1 MAEKDI
7 PSEVQQQIMNDFKED
22 KKTFA
27 RVYDFYFEM
36 ILRYLLK
43 RTFSSEIAYDLTSET
58 FIKAFENFHK
68 FKWTGVSIKV
78 WLYRIAINALKNYR
92 RKPELSAL
100 SEEFEGK
107 AELIA
112 DVKEELKELD
122 KTLFGDDELSKLSD
136 AIGTLNTDYQN
147 IISLYYFSN
156 MSQEDIGKTI
166 NRSTSA
172 IKSMMHRA
180 IENLRQI
187 LSPNLT

>member
-1 MAEKDI
+1 MAEKDL
-7 PSEVQQQIMNDFKED
+7 SQEVQQQIMNDFKED
-22 KKTFA
+22 KEAFA

-92 RKPELSAL
+92 RKPELSVL
-100 SEEFEGK
+100 TEEFEGRE
-107 AELIA
+107 ELIT
-112 DVKEELKELD
+112 DVKNELKELD

-136 AIGTLNTDYQN
+136 AIGTLNSDYQN

-156 MSQEDIGKTI
+156 MSQDDIGKTI

>member
-1 MAEKDI
+1 MAEKDLS
-7 PSEVQQQIMNDFKED
+7 PEVQQQIMNDFKEA
-22 KKTFA
+22 KEAFA

-58 FIKAFENFHK
+58 FIKAFENFQK

-92 RKPELSAL
+92 RKPETSLL
-100 SEEFEGK
+100 TEEFEGK

-136 AIGTLNTDYQN
+136 AIGTLNSDYQN

-166 NRSTSA
+166 NRSTGA